1 MDVHRGDEIGR
12 DEREIAEAQPAE
24 TRVGAVMN
32 VVRCPSVEENDM
44 GFAEGGVGAA
54 RATLPLTLTPARRF
68 ALSSSRVTA

>member
-44 GFAEGGVGAA
+44 PSMQRVFESEFAVRSRIFSLPVAQLPVA
-54 RATLPLTLTPARRF
+54 RARE
-68 ALSSSRVTA
+68 